1 MNLRKEKEIVMEEL
15 YETLASQDESM
26 SLLNEI
32 ESFLNSNESS
42 EASLET
48 ILTLVLDHLQCSA
61 GTVHILDESSGM
73 LVLRAAKGV
82 PAIVLDRVRVV
93 PIGKGMAGLAA
104 ERRQPVQV
112 CNLQSD
118 QSGVAKPMARETKMA
133 GSIAVPM
140 MVGKRLYGVLGV
152 AKPVTYEFDQ
162 AEISLLL
169 QIGSF
174 MAKQFDHSAGHN
186 PLPLEA

>member
-1 MNLRKEKEIVMEEL
+1 
-15 YETLASQDESM
+15 M

-32 ESFLNSNESS
+32 ESCLNSNESS
-42 EASLET
+42 QTSLQMILALILNHLHCSVGT
-48 ILTLVLDHLQCSA
+48 I
-61 GTVHILDESSGM
+61 HILGEPSGM
-73 LVLRAAKGV
+73 LMLHAAKGV
-82 PAIVLDRVRVV
+82 PDVVLDRVRSI

-118 QSGVAKPMARETKMA
+118 QSGVAKPIARETKMA

-152 AKPVTYEFDQ
+152 AKAVTYEFDQ
-162 AEISLLL
+162 AEIGLLL
-169 QIGSF
+169 QIGRLI
-174 MAKQFDHSAGHN
+174 AKQFDHPAGPN
-186 PLPLEA
+186 PLPSEA